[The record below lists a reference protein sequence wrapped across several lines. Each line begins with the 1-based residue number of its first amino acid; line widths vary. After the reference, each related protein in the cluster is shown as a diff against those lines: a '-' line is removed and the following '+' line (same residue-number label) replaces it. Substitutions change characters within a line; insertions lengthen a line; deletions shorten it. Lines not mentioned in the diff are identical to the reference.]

1 MDRRVRRT
9 RRSLRDALIELIVE
23 TGYDNITIQNIT
35 DRADLS
41 RATFY
46 LHYRDKDELLAS
58 SLEEIFEELVQSLD
72 NPIFDMHP
80 ETAADAP
87 GIMAF
92 KHVEEYSQL
101 YKSLLLGERGVTYV
115 IYREI
120 QYIARIAE
128 QQILRILPEDTDTAE
143 LKVPVEVI
151 AHHIAGSLFTMI
163 LWWLEQDMPHPAEEM
178 GQMFHRMSRP
188 AVMSALDNP
197 PTDS

>member
-9 RRSLRDALIELIVE
+9 RRSLRNALIDLILE

-46 LHYRDKDELLAS
+46 LHYKDKDELLAN
-58 SLEEIFEELVQSLD
+58 SLEEIFEELVESLD
-72 NPIFDMHP
+72 NPIFDAHP
-80 ETAADAP
+80 ERDQAAP
-87 GIMAF
+87 GVMAF
-92 KHVEEYSQL
+92 QHVEEYSDL

-120 QYIARIAE
+120 QYIARIARE
-128 QQILRILPEDTDTAE
+128 QIMRLLPEGTE
-143 LKVPVEVI
+143 LSDLAVPVDVI

-188 AVMSALDNP
+188 AVMNALETPAD
-197 PTDS
+197 D